1 MVWWEGEEAPAVF
14 PAMTVVSG
22 VFLVAREL
30 YKDGFVWLVVTEG
43 VLTII
48 KVVLLAVACVLMIY
62 EVPFLSIVMLC
73 GLLSSH
79 LPEEVKERR
88 IFQLTNI
95 KNCLVNGRSSNFAQ
109 TNSGHSEHNF
119 TPFSLAHFAISH
131 TGSGAPVTAG
141 QPLNVSFV

>member
-1 MVWWEGEEAPAVF
+1 MAEVKSTKEKRIIPFDQPIKIAILFFHFIGFSVWFGGAVIGGEAPAIF

-30 YKDGFVWLVVTEG
+30 YKDGFVWLIVTEG
-43 VLTII
+43 VLTMV
-48 KVVLLAVACVLMIY
+48 KVVLLAVANALMIY

-88 IFQLTNI
+88 IL
-95 KNCLVNGRSSNFAQ
+95 
-109 TNSGHSEHNF
+109 
-119 TPFSLAHFAISH
+119 
-131 TGSGAPVTAG
+131 
-141 QPLNVSFV
+141 